1 MKSNCLKKDA
11 ERLGRDYRRAMA
23 VSAAAAG
30 EVDREQVERERRA
43 RLLDI
48 GIVVVITAM
57 TVFATWHGEPIGDR
71 IQGPVW
77 LRAIYPVLLNLPL
90 LWRRTYPL
98 ASWAAIM
105 AAVTL
110 QDVVSGHSPEGLEM
124 IGAWVIGAY
133 SVAAYSTR
141 RGAFVGLAIGSV
153 AYGIYAA
160 EDANIRTGEAG
171 ELWAGAFFAATYLV
185 SWLVGMFVRSRREES
200 AVHARAAAIERDAQ
214 HAVAEERARMAR
226 ELHDIVSHNLSVVVV
241 QAAGARAQQNGDV
254 TGTLEKIEQSGRD
267 ALVEMRRLLGVLRSE
282 DDEPSLAPQP
292 GLGDL
297 TTLADTVR
305 HAGLPVT
312 IDVAPDCADVS
323 TAGLSAYRIVQE
335 ALTNALKHAQAT
347 AAIVSVRRD
356 GADLTID
363 VVDDGVGTAEET
375 GTSGY
380 GLRGMEERVKLLGGS
395 LHAGPRAGGGF
406 GVSVTLPVSGTP

>member
-1 MKSNCLKKDA
+1 
-11 ERLGRDYRRAMA
+11 
-23 VSAAAAG
+23 
-30 EVDREQVERERRA
+30 
-43 RLLDI
+43 
-48 GIVVVITAM
+48 
-57 TVFATWHGEPIGDR
+57 
-71 IQGPVW
+71 
-77 LRAIYPVLLNLPL
+77 
-90 LWRRTYPL
+90 
-98 ASWAAIM
+98 
-105 AAVTL
+105 
-110 QDVVSGHSPEGLEM
+110 M

-141 RGAFVGLAIGSV
+141 RGAFAGLAIGTV

-160 EDANIRTGEAG
+160 EDANIRTGKAG

-185 SWLVGMFVRSRREES
+185 SWLIGMFVRSRREES
-200 AVHARAAAIERDAQ
+200 TVHARAAAIERDAQ

-241 QAAGARAQQNGDV
+241 QAAGARAQQTGDV

-282 DDEPSLAPQP
+282 DDAPSLAPQP
-292 GLGDL
+292 GIGDL
-297 TTLADTVR
+297 PALVDTVR
-305 HAGLPVT
+305 QVGLPVT
-312 IDVAPDCADVS
+312 LDVAPDCADVS
-323 TAGLSAYRIVQE
+323 PTAGLSAYRIVQE

-347 AAIVSVRRD
+347 AATVSVRRD

-363 VVDDGVGTAEET
+363 VVDDGLGTAEEA

-395 LHAGPRAGGGF
+395 LQAGPRSGGGF